1 MQPEQAVITKSHLNY
16 GAHLERSIPHSS
28 GIRCDYWQVSPEV
41 RNRTTP
47 LRSGGIVSP
56 WPVFSQAG
64 QVGNSVEAGK
74 TRARLDPSG
83 PSLRVS
89 WGWRNKGQSPGVR
102 SRTIPPGGQVKLPTQ
117 SQYCPEQVRL
127 TSQSRLAK
135 PEPVLSQTS

>member
-16 GAHLERSIPHSS
+16 DAHLERSIPHSS
-28 GIRCDYWQVSPEV
+28 GIRCDYRQEIPEV

-89 WGWRNKGQSPGVR
+89 WGWRNKGQS
-102 SRTIPPGGQVKLPTQ
+102 
-117 SQYCPEQVRL
+117 CPESAKL
-127 TSQSRLAK
+127 TTLLRLAK
-135 PEPVLSQTS
+135 LEPVLSRAGQVGEKTEGQEETQVQEED